1 MSTLNTNN
9 KTNTSPKKN
18 KGTENTKNYKLIL
31 AFLLTGF
38 VLSQAYRTLGGI
50 LSVPL
55 SEEFSL
61 SSEKLATI
69 IGSFHIAFG
78 CLQLLMGI
86 LIDCFGIRRTIVL
99 IAPFSILGAFI
110 SALATS
116 PTMLLMAQVLL
127 GIGCA
132 PAFLVCMV
140 LIAQRF
146 PPLEF
151 APMYAI
157 ALGSGSLG
165 LIFTSTPTA
174 WLSENFGWRFC
185 FYVLG
190 VISILSWFTIFFGVR
205 GIDEPNA
212 KKGNRVI
219 DNLKLIYTATL
230 GYKDL
235 LKTKETFGIL
245 SLLFVNYA
253 AFLTLRGLWLGPLIV
268 ERHHQS
274 LVFAGNLAL
283 VLSFVS
289 MFSPS
294 IFGRL
299 DPGPGKRYPYLAT
312 IPWGIVIGFITLSY
326 SQNLWLSVVITIG
339 IALLTSNT
347 VWQLADAKDIYPSE
361 MRGRAMAMCNTSMFL
376 GIAFMQSVSGQTK
389 YSLPIKGIDI
399 YSSVFLICALTMAV
413 GITLYA
419 FIRKV

>member
-1 MSTLNTNN
+1 MPNSCDEMSSSTTQSSAPS
-9 KTNTSPKKN
+9 K
-18 KGTENTKNYKLIL
+18 TKNFKLML
-31 AFLLTGF
+31 VFLLTGF

-55 SEEFSL
+55 RDEFSL
-61 SSEKLATI
+61 SSEQLATI
-69 IGSFHIAFG
+69 IGSFHVAFG

-86 LIDCFGIRRTIVL
+86 LIDCFGIRRTILV

-110 SALATS
+110 SALAVS
-116 PTMLLMAQVLL
+116 PSMLLIGQVLL

-146 PPLEF
+146 PPMKF

-174 WLSENFGWRFC
+174 WLSNNYGWRVC
-185 FYVLG
+185 FYILG
-190 VISILSWFTIFFGVR
+190 VVSILSWITIFLGVR
-205 GIDEPNA
+205 EVDNPKAHKNNTI
-212 KKGNRVI
+212 I
-219 DNLKLIYTATL
+219 DNLKLIYNATL

-235 LKTKETFGIL
+235 LKSKETIGIL

-253 AFLTLRGLWLGPLIV
+253 AFLTLRGLWLGPLLV
-268 ERHHQS
+268 ERHEQS

-283 VLSFVS
+283 VLSIVS
-289 MFSPS
+289 LFSPS
-294 IFGRL
+294 IFGRF

-312 IPWGIVIGFITLSY
+312 IPWIIVAGFVTLSF
-326 SQNLWLSVVITIG
+326 SQNVWLSIACTIL
-339 IALLTSNT
+339 IAILTSNS
-347 VWQLADAKDIYPSE
+347 VWQLADAKDVYPDE

-399 YSSVFLICALTMAV
+399 YSSVFLICAFTMAI
-413 GITLYA
+413 GITLYT
-419 FIRKV
+419 FIRKR